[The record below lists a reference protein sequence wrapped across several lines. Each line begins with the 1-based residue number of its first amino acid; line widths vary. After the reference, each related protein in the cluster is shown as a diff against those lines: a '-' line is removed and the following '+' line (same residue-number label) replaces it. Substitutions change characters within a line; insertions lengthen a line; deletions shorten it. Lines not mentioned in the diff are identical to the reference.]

1 MRQAKSCCFAA
12 SAVIC
17 VLLLTT
23 SCVDS
28 TRETA
33 TTEVELQDTAKT
45 RVELETTEAKVES
58 EEATERNIEPEEIV
72 KAEVETEEIVK
83 AKVETE
89 EIVKAEVETEEHKP
103 TIQLALKFTPGDLTT
118 YKITKENERGVIW
131 GGPLTSKPKGFT
143 GGHSGNRIELTFT
156 RQIQSVDDEGNAVAA
171 ITIKGL
177 KYSVKTQDNIVLD
190 FDSSREKDR
199 NEPLGKLIGQSYT
212 IEITPWG
219 QVTKVIDVSGARA
232 AVEDSDSANT
242 RAARLLS
249 AEVIK
254 DQHSIPALSAAEKN
268 QLHPDENWSD
278 IKTFSFGPMGSK
290 TYERIYELKEIK
302 DTDGRRIA
310 IIEMSVIPSS
320 EKAKELHKEQVTG
333 IFSQMFDNPVETYTG
348 RLKLDLTAGEVEQ
361 YFEEFRSEWV
371 AVDLMAPSEEDKEP
385 DTLRMS
391 ATRLYRIE
399 RID

>member
-1 MRQAKSCCFAA
+1 MRQVKSCGFAA

-17 VLLLTT
+17 VLLLTA

-28 TRETA
+28 TRETT
-33 TTEVELQDTAKT
+33 TTEIKLQDTTKT
-45 RVELETTEAKVES
+45 RVEPEETTEAKVES
-58 EEATERNIEPEEIV
+58 EEATEMKIEPEEIV
-72 KAEVETEEIVK
+72 KA
-83 AKVETE
+83 KVEP
-89 EIVKAEVETEEHKP
+89 EEHKP
-103 TIQLALKFTPGDLTT
+103 IIQLALKFTPGDLTT
-118 YKITKENERGVIW
+118 YKVTKENERGIIW
-131 GGPLTSKPKGFT
+131 GGPLTSKPEGFT
-143 GGHSGNRIELTFT
+143 GGHSGSRIELTFT
-156 RQIQSVDDEGNAVAA
+156 RQIQSVDDEGNAVAE

-177 KYSVKTQDNIVLD
+177 KYSVKAKDNIVLD

-212 IEITPWG
+212 IELTPWG

-232 AVEDSDSANT
+232 AVEGSASDDK

-254 DQHSIPALSAAEKN
+254 DQHSIPSLSAAQKN
-268 QLHPDENWSD
+268 QLHTGENWSD
-278 IKTFSFGPMGSK
+278 IKTFSFGWMGSK

-320 EKAKELHKEQVTG
+320 EKAKELHKEQVTD
-333 IFSQMFDNPVETYTG
+333 IFSRMFDNPVETYTG
-348 RLKLDLTAGEVEQ
+348 QLNLDLTAGEVEQ

-371 AVDLMAPSEEDKEP
+371 AVDLIAPSEENKEP

>member
-1 MRQAKSCCFAA
+1 MRQVKSCSFAA

-28 TRETA
+28 ARETA
-33 TTEVELQDTAKT
+33 TTEIKLQDTAKT
-45 RVELETTEAKVES
+45 RVEPEETTEAKVES

-72 KAEVETEEIVK
+72 KSEVETEEIVK
-83 AKVETE
+83 AEIETE

-143 GGHSGNRIELTFT
+143 GGHSGNRIELTFN

-177 KYSVKTQDNIVLD
+177 KYSVKTQNNIVLD

-232 AVEDSDSANT
+232 AQANT

-268 QLHPDENWSD
+268 QLHTGENWSD

-290 TYERIYELKEIK
+290 TYERIYELKEIT

-348 RLKLDLTAGEVEQ
+348 RLKLD
-361 YFEEFRSEWV
+361 
-371 AVDLMAPSEEDKEP
+371 
-385 DTLRMS
+385 
-391 ATRLYRIE
+391 
-399 RID
+399 

>member
-1 MRQAKSCCFAA
+1 
-12 SAVIC
+12 
-17 VLLLTT
+17 
-23 SCVDS
+23 VDS
-28 TRETA
+28 IRETA
-33 TTEVELQDTAKT
+33 TTEIKLQDTAKT
-45 RVELETTEAKVES
+45 RFEPEETTEAKVES
-58 EEATERNIEPEEIV
+58 EETTERNIEP
-72 KAEVETEEIVK
+72 
-83 AKVETE
+83 E

-103 TIQLALKFTPGDLTT
+103 TIQLALKFTPGDLTA
-118 YKITKENERGVIW
+118 YKVTKENERGIIW
-131 GGPLTSKPKGFT
+131 GGPLTSKPEGFT

-156 RQIQSVDDEGNAVAA
+156 RQIQSVDDEGNAVAV

-177 KYSVKTQDNIVLD
+177 KYSVKTRDNIVLD

-199 NEPLGKLIGQSYT
+199 NELLGKLIGRSYT

-219 QVTKVIDVSGARA
+219 QVTKVIDVSSARA
-232 AVEDSDSANT
+232 AVEDSASANT

-254 DQHSIPALSAAEKN
+254 DQHSIPALPAAEKN
-268 QLHPDENWSD
+268 QLHTGENWSD

-320 EKAKELHKEQVTG
+320 EKAEELHKEQVIG

-371 AVDLMAPSEEDKEP
+371 AVDLMGPSEEGKEP

>member
-1 MRQAKSCCFAA
+1 MRQVKSCGFAA

-17 VLLLTT
+17 VLLLTA

-33 TTEVELQDTAKT
+33 TTEIKLQDTAKT
-45 RVELETTEAKVES
+45 RVEPEETTEAKVES

-72 KAEVETEEIVK
+72 KAEI
-83 AKVETE
+83 
-89 EIVKAEVETEEHKP
+89 ETEEHKP

-118 YKITKENERGVIW
+118 YKVTKENRRGVIW

-143 GGHSGNRIELTFT
+143 GGYSGNRIELTFT
-156 RQIQSVDDEGNAVAA
+156 RQIQSVDDEGNAIAA

-219 QVTKVIDVSGARA
+219 QVTKVIDVSSARA
-232 AVEDSDSANT
+232 AVEDSTPANT

-268 QLHPDENWSD
+268 QLHTGENWSD

-333 IFSQMFDNPVETYTG
+333 ILSQMFDNPAETYTG

-371 AVDLMAPSEEDKEP
+371 AVDLMAPSEENKEP